1 MSGTAE
7 KIARRCWSAEG
18 IWGDSS
24 CPELARHTHCFNCPV
39 YSEAGNS
46 VLKKIS
52 ENSEPVFADMPQAG
66 AEAPDENKISLLVF
80 ECAGRRFA
88 VKSSHVSALADVKM
102 IHRIP
107 HRGASPVEGIS
118 NIGGE
123 LIVTADIARIIGLDS
138 AKRYDSG
145 RIVVCGEGE
154 EKFAF
159 CADNIFGIFAVDES
173 EMCAPADQLGG
184 FAESSFIFDGG
195 DAVLLD
201 FELIAHAL
209 KRRHV

>member
-154 EKFAF
+154 ENSPFART
-159 CADNIFGIFAVDES
+159 IFSGYSPWTNPKCVR
-173 EMCAPADQLGG
+173 PPT
-184 FAESSFIFDGG
+184 SSG
-195 DAVLLD
+195 
-201 FELIAHAL
+201 AL
-209 KRRHV
+209 RKARLYSMAATPSCSILN